1 MIMMVMMKNWRRR
14 SRNIERLLTAVVV
27 VAASKLRCGQ
37 RIRQRRRGGRA
48 GLNDRAQTTTEKPL
62 EHMEVVYVA
71 TTVRSVDVVQQ
82 QRQVNQ
88 VEGVTRCNTFR
99 LNGLILITYNR
110 IKMLFISYSFI
121 PAQSLILI

>member
-1 MIMMVMMKNWRRR
+1 
-14 SRNIERLLTAVVV
+14 
-27 VAASKLRCGQ
+27 
-37 RIRQRRRGGRA
+37 
-48 GLNDRAQTTTEKPL
+48 
-62 EHMEVVYVA
+62 MEVVYVA

-99 LNGLILITYNR
+99 LNGLILITYDYNR
-110 IKMLFISYSFI
+110 IKMLFISCSFI